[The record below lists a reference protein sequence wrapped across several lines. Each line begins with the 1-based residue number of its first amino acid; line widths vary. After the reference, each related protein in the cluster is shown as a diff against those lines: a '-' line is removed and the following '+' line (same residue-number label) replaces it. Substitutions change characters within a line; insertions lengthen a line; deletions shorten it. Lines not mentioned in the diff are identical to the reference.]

1 MNDIYGKNIYISI
14 LQTRPSI
21 KVTIVAPPLPISNIY
36 KKKIFFILQ
45 TWPPKVTTIAP
56 PLPISNIRSSISYS
70 FGLSDLESMVEI
82 DLMYKIVYNI
92 KIVRSQMEG

>member
-1 MNDIYGKNIYISI
+1 MNDIYGKNIYIYIYIYISI

-45 TWPPKVTTIAP
+45 T
-56 PLPISNIRSSISYS
+56 
-70 FGLSDLESMVEI
+70 
-82 DLMYKIVYNI
+82 
-92 KIVRSQMEG
+92 